1 MKIIVD
7 IVLVLT
13 VKLVYN
19 RINICSEVDV
29 VALCSLC
36 PRECGIDR
44 SIQMGYCKSRHEVVL
59 SKVGLHKWEEP
70 CISHKNGSGTIFFA
84 GCNMGCVFCQNHEIS
99 SGIKGKPVS
108 VDTLCDEMLKLCDIG
123 ADNINLVTPTH
134 YADKILEALKT
145 IKHRLQIP
153 VFYNTSSYEKIET
166 LRSLEGYIDIYL
178 PDLKYYSS
186 NLSGKFSNCK
196 DYFPVALSAVK
207 EMLRQTGKAKFDD
220 EGKLLCGTVVRHLVL
235 PNCYKDSIKIFDELE
250 KEVDTQKVVVSVMC
264 QYFPTNRAGEFSE
277 LSRKTTTLEYMKV
290 VERVRKINFAQGF
303 IQDKSSANEI
313 YVPIFDY

>member
-1 MKIIVD
+1 MSASNAIAQLNSSIEGFEAPVTTNVNSVKSSTERMRVTTRD
-7 IVLVLT
+7 I
-13 VKLVYN
+13 
-19 RINICSEVDV
+19 
-29 VALCSLC
+29 
-36 PRECGIDR
+36 
-44 SIQMGYCKSRHEVVL
+44 
-59 SKVGLHKWEEP
+59 
-70 CISHKNGSGTIFFA
+70 
-84 GCNMGCVFCQNHEIS
+84 
-99 SGIKGKPVS
+99 
-108 VDTLCDEMLKLCDIG
+108 
-123 ADNINLVTPTH
+123 
-134 YADKILEALKT
+134 
-145 IKHRLQIP
+145 
-153 VFYNTSSYEKIET
+153 YEKIET